1 MSGSILEG
9 GHVFPVRVYYEDTDA
24 GGLVYHASYL
34 RFAER
39 ARTELLRRTG
49 TGQDQLLAASGLAF
63 AVRHMEIDFRA
74 PARRDDLLEVV
85 TRFSDFGGASL
96 RAEQTI
102 LRAGA
107 TLVHMLLKLACID
120 RQGRP
125 ARMPAGPSR
134 PPRPRKLN
142 GRRCPMPR
150 GPDIF

>member
-1 MSGSILEG
+1 MTDLSGRIAEG

-39 ARTELLRRTG
+39 ARTEALRLGGTEQGRMLAETG
-49 TGQDQLLAASGLAF
+49 LGF
-63 AVRHMEIDFRA
+63 VVRRMEIDFRA
-74 PARRDDLLEVV
+74 PAVLDDLLGVV
-85 TRFSDFGGASL
+85 TRLSDIGGASL

-102 LRAGA
+102 RRAGA

-125 ARMPAGPSR
+125 ARMPGTVRSA
-134 PPRPRKLN
+134 LQN
-142 GRRCPMPR
+142 LT
-150 GPDIF
+150 